1 MTQEGQRDGEEGEV
15 GLNRAALERVPQH
28 ATEELARREQ

>member
-15 GLNRAALERVPQH
+15 GLNEAALERVAQH
-28 ATEELARREQ
+28 DMEELARREQ